1 MENIYEKLHSLY
13 FSPNNV
19 TVIGSTWIEY
29 TRQMTALK
37 KIHTQLDTNLW
48 KRGKR
53 PRTKW
58 GTKTKEAR
66 LFGGFFYNGIVSRL
80 HSTDD

>member
-19 TVIGSTWIEY
+19 TVIGSTWIGY

-37 KIHTQLDTNLW
+37 KKSYTARYKPLEM
-48 KRGKR
+48 GKE
-53 PRTKW
+53 TKDQV
-58 GTKTKEAR
+58 GDK
-66 LFGGFFYNGIVSRL
+66 
-80 HSTDD
+80 D